1 MILPLSI
8 DAYNL
13 NEVLQYGYVVPGIG
27 DAGDRLYG
35 KKGMGLRDGIGGS
48 TKVISRKNVAQ
59 D

>member
-35 KKGMGLRDGIGGS
+35 KKGMRLGEVQR
-48 TKVISRKNVAQ
+48 
-59 D
+59 